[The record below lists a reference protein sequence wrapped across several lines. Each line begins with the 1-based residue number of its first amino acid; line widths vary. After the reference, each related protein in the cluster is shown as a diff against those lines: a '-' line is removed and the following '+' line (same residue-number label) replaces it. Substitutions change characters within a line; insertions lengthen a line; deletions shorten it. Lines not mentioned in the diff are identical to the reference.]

1 MKFFVSI
8 AVIAFISTVVYYLS
22 KKNKRRAI
30 ILTATVA
37 VLLLGFLAFTMYRDT
52 TLKDIQCS
60 TPHTT
65 TNTPPAS
72 LKTAMDFFLQGDY
85 DYDIGN
91 CTKAIADYTTS
102 IKLNPNYPQTYNN
115 RAYTFMRLRD
125 YKSAL
130 PDLDKAISLNPNYIQ
145 ALMNRGDIHNYY
157 YAIDRKSAIADY
169 EKVIAL
175 GATRGTSVCGH
186 LFLAEHDGWN
196 LGTFFGLPLAYF
208 RCK

>member
-1 MKFFVSI
+1 MKFFVCI
-8 AVIAFISTVVYYLS
+8 AAITMISAVVYYMF

-37 VLLLGFLAFTMYRDT
+37 VLLLGFLAYAMYRSAT
-52 TLKDIQCS
+52 APDIQCS
-60 TPHTT
+60 TSHTT

-72 LKTAMDFFLQGDY
+72 LKTAIDYFLQGDY
-85 DYDIGN
+85 DYDTGN
-91 CTKAIADYTTS
+91 CAKAIIDYTES
-102 IKLNPNYPQTYNN
+102 IKLNPNYPQAYNN
-115 RAYTFMRLRD
+115 RAYTYMRLRD

-130 PDLDKAISLNPNYIQ
+130 PDLDKALLLNPNYIQ

-157 YAIDRKSAIADY
+157 LADRKSSIADY
-169 EKVIAL
+169 KKVIAL
-175 GATRGTSVCGH
+175 GATQGTSVCGH

-208 RCK
+208 RCR